1 MSEANQPDQPTP
13 NPSGNPSG
21 RDAEFVQL
29 FTLNQHRIYIYLF
42 SLVHDQNA
50 ADDIFQETMLV
61 LWREF
66 ERFEPG
72 TNFMAWSCTVAL
84 NQVRAWR
91 KKQQRD
97 RLQFSDEFLDALSQ
111 ELDSS
116 ADYLEQRYEMLRN
129 CIAKLPQHHRQ
140 LIAYRY
146 SSGHA
151 VDQIAEQTQRSI
163 DAVYRL
169 LSRIRRTLQVCVT
182 EQLILED
189 AS

>member
-1 MSEANQPDQPTP
+1 MLDSDDSPERQVPGP
-13 NPSGNPSG
+13 PSGHTP

-29 FTLNQHRIYIYLF
+29 FTLNQHRIYIYLV

-50 ADDIFQETMLV
+50 ADDLFQETMLV

-66 ERFEPG
+66 ERFESG

-116 ADYLEQRYEMLRN
+116 ADYLEQRYELLRN

-140 LIAYRY
+140 LVAYRY

-151 VDQIAEQTQRSI
+151 IHEIAEQTQRSI

-169 LSRIRRTLQVCVT
+169 LSRIRRTLQDCVT
-182 EQLILED
+182 DQLTLED
-189 AS
+189 A

>member
-1 MSEANQPDQPTP
+1 MPDSDEQTDKSIAIPSQSPT
-13 NPSGNPSG
+13 G
-21 RDAEFVQL
+21 RDEEFVQL
-29 FTLNQHRIYIYLF
+29 FTLNQHRIYIYLV

-66 ERFEPG
+66 DRFEPG

-97 RLQFSDEFLDALSQ
+97 RLQFSDEFLEALSQ

-116 ADYLEQRYEMLRN
+116 ADYLESRYQMLKD

-140 LIAYRY
+140 LVAYRY
-146 SSGHA
+146 SSGQA
-151 VDQIAEQTQRSI
+151 INEIAEQTQRSI

-169 LSRIRRTLQVCVT
+169 LSRIRRTLQDCVT
-182 EQLILED
+182 NQLVSED
-189 AS
+189 A

>member
-1 MSEANQPDQPTP
+1 MPDSDERTDSPMPSPSSSPTT
-13 NPSGNPSG
+13 

-29 FTLNQHRIYIYLF
+29 FTLNQHRIYIYLV

-66 ERFEPG
+66 ERFESG

-97 RLQFSDEFLDALSQ
+97 RLQFSDEFLEALSQ
-111 ELDSS
+111 ELDSN
-116 ADYLEQRYEMLRN
+116 ADYLESRYQFLRD

-151 VDQIAEQTQRSI
+151 IDEIAKQTQRSI

-169 LSRIRRTLQVCVT
+169 LSRIRRTLQDCVT
-182 EQLILED
+182 NQLTLED
-189 AS
+189 A

>member
-1 MSEANQPDQPTP
+1 MPDSDELDPQLP
-13 NPSGNPSG
+13 PSSTSPAG
-21 RDAEFVQL
+21 RDEEFVQL
-29 FTLNQHRIYIYLF
+29 FTLNQHRIYIYLV

-72 TNFMAWSCTVAL
+72 SNFMAWSCTVAL

-97 RLQFSDEFLDALSQ
+97 RLQFSDEFLEALSQ

-116 ADYLEQRYEMLRN
+116 ADYLERRYELLRN

-151 VDQIAEQTQRSI
+151 IHEIAEQTQRSI

-169 LSRIRRTLQVCVT
+169 LSRIRRTLQDCVT
-182 EQLILED
+182 DQLVIED
-189 AS
+189 A

>member
-1 MSEANQPDQPTP
+1 MPDSDGSDRQVPTP
-13 NPSGNPSG
+13 SSKPTG
-21 RDAEFVQL
+21 RDEEFVQL
-29 FTLNQHRIYIYLF
+29 FTLNQHRIYIYLV
-42 SLVHDQNA
+42 SLVHDQNV

-66 ERFEPG
+66 EQFEAG
-72 TNFMAWSCTVAL
+72 SNFMAWSCTVAL

-111 ELDSS
+111 ELDAS
-116 ADYLEQRYEMLRN
+116 ADYLAQRYEMLRD

-140 LIAYRY
+140 MIAYRY

-151 VDQIAEQTQRSI
+151 IQNIAEQTQRSI

-169 LSRIRRTLQVCVT
+169 LSRIRRTLQDCVT
-182 EQLILED
+182 DKLALED
-189 AS
+189 A

>member
-1 MSEANQPDQPTP
+1 MPDSDERIDSPM
-13 NPSGNPSG
+13 PSPSSSSTT

-29 FTLNQHRIYIYLF
+29 FTMNQHRIYIYLV

-66 ERFEPG
+66 ERFESG

-97 RLQFSDEFLDALSQ
+97 RLQFSDEFLEALSQ
-111 ELDSS
+111 ELDSN
-116 ADYLEQRYEMLRN
+116 ADYLESRYQMLRD

-151 VDQIAEQTQRSI
+151 IDDIAKQTQRSI

-169 LSRIRRTLQVCVT
+169 LSRIRRTLQDCVT
-182 EQLILED
+182 DQLTLED
-189 AS
+189 A

>member
-1 MSEANQPDQPTP
+1 MPDSDDPIESQMPAPSSRP
-13 NPSGNPSG
+13 NG
-21 RDAEFVQL
+21 RDEEFVQL
-29 FTLNQHRIYIYLF
+29 FTLNQHRIYIYLV

-116 ADYLEQRYEMLRN
+116 ADYLQQRYDMLRD

-151 VDQIAEQTQRSI
+151 IDEIAEQTQRSI

-169 LSRIRRTLQVCVT
+169 LSRIRRSLQECVT
-182 EQLILED
+182 DQLSLED
-189 AS
+189 A

>member
-1 MSEANQPDQPTP
+1 MPESDDENDRPMPSPPGGPTT
-13 NPSGNPSG
+13 
-21 RDAEFVQL
+21 RDEEFVQL
-29 FTLNQHRIYIYLF
+29 FTLNQHQIYIYLV
-42 SLVHDQNA
+42 SLVHDQNS

-66 ERFEPG
+66 ERFESG

-116 ADYLEQRYEMLRN
+116 ADYLKKRYELLHD

-151 VDQIAEQTQRSI
+151 INEIAEQTQRSI

-169 LSRIRRTLQVCVT
+169 LSRIRRSLQDCVT
-182 EQLILED
+182 DQLILED
-189 AS
+189 A

>member
-1 MSEANQPDQPTP
+1 MLESEDQSDRPFP
-13 NPSGNPSG
+13 YSPGNASG

-29 FTLNQHRIYIYLF
+29 FTQNQHRIYIYLL
-42 SLVHDQNA
+42 SLVNDQNA

-66 ERFEPG
+66 DRFERG

-97 RLQFSDEFLDALSQ
+97 RLQFSDEFLEALSH

-116 ADYLEQRYEMLRN
+116 ADYLESRYEMLRA

-151 VDQIAEQTQRSI
+151 IHDIAEQTQRSV

-169 LSRIRRTLQVCVT
+169 LSRIRRTLQDCVT
-182 EQLILED
+182 DQLSLED
-189 AS
+189 A